1 MEKNCIKEPVRPTIM
16 GLAVGE
22 TVSFPRERT
31 SVVRSTI
38 STLNLEGKMY
48 CTSRVNRPN
57 GTVDVKRIS

>member
-1 MEKNCIKEPVRPTIM
+1 M